1 MEIAISI
8 AALIVGCIIGW
19 LAQKSRQQALI
30 TKNEM
35 LTKQADETKDEAQRQ
50 LAAVKEEAE
59 RRLESAKAEAQQNM
73 NNAKAEAQQQLD
85 IAKREASERLEATKA
100 EAQQQL
106 EATKKEASEQLAKT
120 KAEAQQQLEATKKE
134 ASEQLAKTKA
144 EAQQQLE
151 TLKKEASE
159 QLARTKAEAQ
169 QQLEATKKEASEQ
182 LARTKAEAQQQL
194 EAVKKEASEQLEATK
209 KEASDLLAKTKAE
222 AEAQQQKALA
232 EKDAAWNDIMKGQ
245 EQRFNET
252 MARMSEQMKNATADM
267 LKDRQ
272 KEFADSSNQQLGQI
286 VNPLRETIDKM
297 KQTMA
302 DTTLKQ
308 TEMSSVLKDNI
319 ERSMQ
324 QAMAAKKSA
333 EELANALKH
342 GSKVQGDWGE
352 AVLDELLTSQGLV
365 RGIHYDTQAVIRDAQ
380 GNTVHT
386 DDGATLR
393 PDVILHLDQRREVI
407 IDSKVS
413 LTAFLD
419 YANADN
425 EADRQRFLKTHIDSL
440 QKHVKEL
447 STKDYSAYVQ
457 PPKVRMDYVIMFV
470 PHTGA
475 LWTALNAQ
483 PDLWRKAMEQNVFIA
498 DEQTLFAALRIISLT
513 WTQIRQAENHEQ
525 VYRLAN
531 EMLDRVGQ
539 FMKKYTAIGK
549 ALKTATTAYDDAERK
564 LQPSGQ
570 SILQTCAK
578 LQKLGAKQSD
588 KNPLPQLIDIDEVAA
603 LTPPAEDK
611 DDN

>member
-35 LTKQADETKDEAQRQ
+35 LTKQANETKDEAQRQ

-120 KAEAQQQLEATKKE
+120 KAEAQQQLE
-134 ASEQLAKTKA
+134 
-144 EAQQQLE
+144 
-151 TLKKEASE
+151 TL
-159 QLARTKAEAQ
+159 
-169 QQLEATKKEASEQ
+169 
-182 LARTKAEAQQQL
+182 
-194 EAVKKEASEQLEATK
+194 KKEASEQLEATK
-209 KEASDLLAKTKAE
+209 KEANEQLAKTKAE

-603 LTPPAEDK
+603 LAPPAEDNEEGK
-611 DDN
+611 I

>member
-120 KAEAQQQLEATKKE
+120 KAEAQQQLE
-134 ASEQLAKTKA
+134 
-144 EAQQQLE
+144 
-151 TLKKEASE
+151 TL
-159 QLARTKAEAQ
+159 
-169 QQLEATKKEASEQ
+169 KKEASEQ

-549 ALKTATTAYDDAERK
+549 ALQTATTAYDDAERK

-603 LTPPAEDK
+603 LAPPADDQ

>member
-30 TKNEM
+30 TQNEM
-35 LTKQADETKDEAQRQ
+35 LAKQADEIKNEAQRQ

-85 IAKREASERLEATKA
+85 ITKREANERLDAAKA

-106 EATKKEASEQLAKT
+106 ETLKKEASE
-120 KAEAQQQLEATKKE
+120 QLEATKKE

-151 TLKKEASE
+151 T
-159 QLARTKAEAQ
+159 
-169 QQLEATKKEASEQ
+169 
-182 LARTKAEAQQQL
+182 
-194 EAVKKEASEQLEATK
+194 TK

-252 MARMSEQMKNATADM
+252 MTRMSEQMKNATADM

-324 QAMAAKKSA
+324 QALAAKKSA

-588 KNPLPQLIDIDEVAA
+588 KNPLPQLIDIDEVATLA
-603 LTPPAEDK
+603 QPAEDQ
-611 DDN
+611 DNN

>member
-30 TKNEM
+30 TQNEM
-35 LTKQADETKDEAQRQ
+35 LAKQADEIKNEAQRQ

-59 RRLESAKAEAQQNM
+59 RRMESAKAEAQQNM

-134 ASEQLAKTKA
+134 ASDLLAK
-144 EAQQQLE
+144 
-151 TLKKEASE
+151 
-159 QLARTKAEAQ
+159 
-169 QQLEATKKEASEQ
+169 
-182 LARTKAEAQQQL
+182 TKAEAQQQL
-194 EAVKKEASEQLEATK
+194 EAVKKEASEQLEATKKEASEQLETTK

-252 MARMSEQMKNATADM
+252 MTRMSEQMKNATADM

-588 KNPLPQLIDIDEVAA
+588 KNPLPQLIDIDEVATLA
-603 LTPPAEDK
+603 PPADDQ

>member
-30 TKNEM
+30 TQNEM
-35 LTKQADETKDEAQRQ
+35 LAKQADETKNEAQRQ

-73 NNAKAEAQQQLD
+73 NNAKAEAQQQLA
-85 IAKREASERLEATKA
+85 ITKREANERLDAAKA

-106 EATKKEASEQLAKT
+106 EAA
-120 KAEAQQQLEATKKE
+120 
-134 ASEQLAKTKA
+134 
-144 EAQQQLE
+144 
-151 TLKKEASE
+151 
-159 QLARTKAEAQ
+159 
-169 QQLEATKKEASEQ
+169 
-182 LARTKAEAQQQL
+182 
-194 EAVKKEASEQLEATK
+194 KKEASEQLEAAKKEASEQLETAKKEASEQLETTKKEASEQLETTK

-457 PPKVRMDYVIMFV
+457 SPKVRMDYVIMFV

-603 LTPPAEDK
+603 LAQPA
-611 DDN
+611 DDQDNN

>member
-106 EATKKEASEQLAKT
+106 EATKKEASEQLT
-120 KAEAQQQLEATKKE
+120 R
-134 ASEQLAKTKA
+134 TKA

-151 TLKKEASE
+151 TL
-159 QLARTKAEAQ
+159 
-169 QQLEATKKEASEQ
+169 
-182 LARTKAEAQQQL
+182 
-194 EAVKKEASEQLEATK
+194 KKEASEQLEATK

-603 LTPPAEDK
+603 LAPPADGQ

>member
-85 IAKREASERLEATKA
+85 IAKREASERLEATK
-100 EAQQQL
+100 
-106 EATKKEASEQLAKT
+106 K
-120 KAEAQQQLEATKKE
+120 EAQQQLEATKKE

-159 QLARTKAEAQ
+159 QLD
-169 QQLEATKKEASEQ
+169 ATKKEAG
-182 LARTKAEAQQQL
+182 
-194 EAVKKEASEQLEATK
+194 
-209 KEASDLLAKTKAE
+209 DLLAKTKAE

-549 ALKTATTAYDDAERK
+549 ALKSATTAYDDAERK

-603 LTPPAEDK
+603 LAPPAEDQ

>member
-85 IAKREASERLEATKA
+85 IAKREASERLETTKA

-120 KAEAQQQLEATKKE
+120 KAEAQQQLEA
-134 ASEQLAKTKA
+134 
-144 EAQQQLE
+144 
-151 TLKKEASE
+151 LKN
-159 QLARTKAEAQ
+159 
-169 QQLEATKKEASEQ
+169 
-182 LARTKAEAQQQL
+182 
-194 EAVKKEASEQLEATK
+194 EASEQLEATK

-603 LTPPAEDK
+603 LAQPAEDQ
-611 DDN
+611 DNN

>member
-85 IAKREASERLEATKA
+85 IAKREASERLETTKAEAQQQLEATKKEASEQLARTKA

-151 TLKKEASE
+151 ALKN
-159 QLARTKAEAQ
+159 
-169 QQLEATKKEASEQ
+169 
-182 LARTKAEAQQQL
+182 
-194 EAVKKEASEQLEATK
+194 EASEQLEATK

-539 FMKKYTAIGK
+539 FMKKFTAIDR
-549 ALKTATTAYDDAERK
+549 ALKSATAAYDDANRK

-588 KNPLPQLIDIDEVAA
+588 KNPLPQLIDIDDIAVIA
-603 LTPPAEDK
+603 PPAEDNEEGK
-611 DDN
+611 I

>member
-59 RRLESAKAEAQQNM
+59 RRLESAKTEAQQNM

-100 EAQQQL
+100 EAHQQLETLKKEASEQL

-120 KAEAQQQLEATKKE
+120 KAEAQQQLEA
-134 ASEQLAKTKA
+134 
-144 EAQQQLE
+144 
-151 TLKKEASE
+151 
-159 QLARTKAEAQ
+159 
-169 QQLEATKKEASEQ
+169 
-182 LARTKAEAQQQL
+182 
-194 EAVKKEASEQLEATK
+194 VKKEASEQLEAVK
-209 KEASDLLAKTKAE
+209 KEAGDLLAKTKAE

-603 LTPPAEDK
+603 LVQPADDK

>member
-35 LTKQADETKDEAQRQ
+35 LTKQADEIKDEAQRQ

-85 IAKREASERLEATKA
+85 IAKREASERLETTKA

-134 ASEQLAKTKA
+134 ASEQLA
-144 EAQQQLE
+144 
-151 TLKKEASE
+151 
-159 QLARTKAEAQ
+159 RTKAEAQ
-169 QQLEATKKEASEQ
+169 QQLEALKN
-182 LARTKAEAQQQL
+182 
-194 EAVKKEASEQLEATK
+194 EASEQLEATK
-209 KEASDLLAKTKAE
+209 KEAGDLLAKTKAE

-470 PHTGA
+470 PNTGA

-603 LTPPAEDK
+603 LAPPAEDQ